1 MHCARWLATQYD
13 RYGEQSYSLALHILK
28 DSATAEQ
35 AVVDAFLAL
44 RRAQV
49 PSPVELECQVLR
61 LTRDIA
67 VQRLHQRRPDAA
79 LAPSPGELRP
89 SRFADALAQLPQL
102 QRTVLEL
109 EYFEGQSEGAI
120 ADRLGQPAEQVR
132 AARRSAM
139 RALMGVA

>member
-49 PSPVELECQVLR
+49 PNPVELECQVLR
-61 LTRDIA
+61 LTRDIK

-79 LAPSPGELRP
+79 VQGPP
-89 SRFADALAQLPQL
+89 
-102 QRTVLEL
+102 VC
-109 EYFEGQSEGAI
+109 
-120 ADRLGQPAEQVR
+120 
-132 AARRSAM
+132 
-139 RALMGVA
+139 